1 MTLTPDVATTIATI
15 IRDLAPTGDDRLDT
29 RLGELA
35 TREPTRLSG
44 DVLTLIRV
52 VRRQRDEIA
61 SLRAELAD
69 IRSAAL
75 GALTRAATAG
85 ESPTTAEATP

>member
-1 MTLTPDVATTIATI
+1 MTMSDEVLGKIATI

-35 TREPTRLSG
+35 TKEPVRLSG

-69 IRSAAL
+69 IRTAAVD
-75 GALTRAATAG
+75 ALARAAHAG
-85 ESPTTAEATP
+85 ETPS